1 MKDIKVIGIDL
12 AKTVFHIH
20 GIDSKGRRVLRK
32 KLKRAEVLPFFANLP
47 HCIIGMEAGCG
58 SHYWAREIMAMGH
71 EVKLMSAQFV
81 KPFVKTNKSDTNDAE
96 AICEAVSRPSMR
108 FVSVKTAGQQDIQS
122 VLRVRQRL
130 VQNRTAVANEIRGF
144 LAEYGIVIKKGI
156 RYIRKELPNII
167 YNEEN
172 GLTSM
177 CKNLFL
183 DLYNELLEYDEKI
196 KKLEQQIEGI
206 RKNHPVAKAISSIPG
221 VGPLASTA
229 IIALVSDPSL
239 FKNGREFSAYL
250 GLVPRHSGSGGKQ
263 KNYGISKRGNN
274 YIRMVLIHG
283 ARAQLTHIDRANRTD
298 RRSEWAKTIR
308 ERNGWNRAVVALA
321 NKNARTI
328 WVAMK
333 QVEEFKYVA

>member
-1 MKDIKVIGIDL
+1 MNNLNKGGRLMKDIKVIGIDL

-167 YNEEN
+167 HNEEN

-221 VGPLASTA
+221 VGP
-229 IIALVSDPSL
+229 
-239 FKNGREFSAYL
+239 
-250 GLVPRHSGSGGKQ
+250 HSF
-263 KNYGISKRGNN
+263 
-274 YIRMVLIHG
+274 
-283 ARAQLTHIDRANRTD
+283 A
-298 RRSEWAKTIR
+298 
-308 ERNGWNRAVVALA
+308 
-321 NKNARTI
+321 
-328 WVAMK
+328 
-333 QVEEFKYVA
+333 